1 MSKPVL
7 VAIGGPTASGKS
19 ALAIEV
25 ARHFGAPIISADSR
39 QLYAEMRIGTARM
52 QIEEWQGIPHYFMG
66 SHSIFESFDV
76 RDFELGALALLGDVF
91 QAHPVCVVCGGT
103 GLYLRALTEGLH
115 NLPSDE
121 EIRQQLNEELAEKGL
136 IALAEEA
143 AARDA
148 AWAKSADLKN
158 PVRVLRALEVMRI
171 ANLPLTALR
180 QQQRTARSFT
190 TLGFTVN
197 PGRERLY
204 ANINART
211 SAMLRQGLEE
221 EARALYPYAHLTAL
235 QTVGYSE
242 WFDVFSGKL
251 PLQDAEEIIARNTRR
266 YAKRQLTW
274 FTNQTNYLTINPHD
288 KSEIIKSVEG
298 ILGNEPQ
305 PPRD

>member
-1 MSKPVL
+1 MSRPVL

-25 ARHFGAPIISADSR
+25 ARHFGSPIISADSR
-39 QLYAEMRIGTARM
+39 QVYTEMRVGTARL
-52 QIEEWQGIPHYFMG
+52 QAEEWQGIPHYFMG
-66 SHSIFESFDV
+66 SHSIFEPFDV
-76 RDFELGALALLGDVF
+76 RDFELGALALLEDLF
-91 QAHPVCVVCGGT
+91 QANRVCVVCGGT

-121 EIRQQLNEELAEKGL
+121 QVRQQLTAELSDKGL
-136 IALAEEA
+136 DLLAREA

-148 AWAKSADLKN
+148 DWAKTADLKN

-171 ANLPLTALR
+171 TDLPITALR
-180 QQQRTARSFT
+180 LQQRTLRYFT

-197 PGRERLY
+197 PGREQLY
-204 ANINART
+204 ANINTRT
-211 SAMLRQGLEE
+211 TNMLRQGLED
-221 EARALYPYAHLTAL
+221 EARTLYPYAHLTAL

-251 PLQDAEEIIARNTRR
+251 PRQQAEETIARNTRR

-274 FTNQTNYLTINPHD
+274 FNNQTHYLKID
-288 KSEIIKSVEG
+288 QQDAVGIIKSVKE
-298 ILGNEPQ
+298 ILIK
-305 PPRD
+305 